1 MAEDLDVAQ
10 LAETL
15 PLDRLPMRDENGEIR
30 HEFVEAI
37 SHAIHDANTSSLR
50 ATVAELHEADLGDLI
65 AALEPDDR
73 VTLVELTGAD
83 FDFSALNEVDDTV
96 REEIL
101 EELEP
106 ETVAEGV
113 RELES
118 DDAVELLEGL
128 DEEDQEEILEKLPP
142 SERDALE
149 RSLEYPENSA
159 GRRMQTEF
167 IAVPQGWNAG
177 LAIDYMRDTP
187 DLPDRFYE
195 IYAVDQAQHWQGA
208 IPLDA
213 LLRARRPVP
222 LADLIDED
230 RRRVS
235 VLDDQGEVARM
246 FGKYNL
252 VAAPVV
258 DTENRLVGVITID
271 DVVDVIEEEAD
282 EDLKALGGVTS
293 DEELSDNVWTIA
305 RGRFNWLLVN
315 LATAFLASSVLGLFE
330 GQLEK
335 MVALA
340 VLAPI
345 VASQGGNAATQT
357 MTVAV
362 RALATRELGSNN
374 AFRVVMR
381 EGLVGLV
388 NGLAF
393 AVITGIA
400 AVASFKIPALGVV
413 IGLAMLCNLVA
424 GALGGI
430 LIPMVLERVRAGS
443 GGGVGHLRHHR
454 DRCGRFLFVSWHRDA
469 VVRSEIDGF
478 FARVI
483 VNRTLTRIDDDCGV
497 RLTEAGSGFA
507 SRITRHGWVEHAAL
521 AAESRRAD
529 RRVAGWAGVSASAG
543 GGFGRPRT
551 DRTAS
556 GGSRPS
562 PACASDT
569 AGIRGAAGRA
579 G

>member
-1 MAEDLDVAQ
+1 MAEHLDLAPSTEVPV
-10 LAETL
+10 LE
-15 PLDRLPMRDENGEIR
+15 RFPMRDEDGEIR
-30 HEFVEAI
+30 PEFIEEIARCI
-37 SHAIHDANTSSLR
+37 KADDAPFLR
-50 ATVAELHEADLGDLI
+50 EVVAELHEADLGDLI
-65 AALEPDDR
+65 GALDADDR
-73 VTLVELTGAD
+73 VRLVELTGTD
-83 FDFSALNEVDDTV
+83 FDFSALNEVDTTV

-142 SERDALE
+142 QEREEIE
-149 RSLEYPENSA
+149 RSLEYPEGSA

-167 IAVPQGWNAG
+167 ITVGPDWTVGQ
-177 LAIDYMRDTP
+177 AIDYMRDTP

-195 IYAVDQAQHWQGA
+195 IYVLDAQKRWQGA
-208 IPLDA
+208 VPLDV
-213 LLRARRPVP
+213 LLRTRRPVP
-222 LADLIDED
+222 LKELIEED

-235 VLDDQGEVARM
+235 VTDDQQEVARL

-258 DTENRLVGVITID
+258 DAADRLVGVITID

-282 EDLKALGGVTS
+282 EEIKALGGVTS
-293 DEELSDNVWTIA
+293 DEELSDNFWTIA
-305 RGRFNWLLVN
+305 KGRFNWLLIN

-362 RALATRELGSNN
+362 RALATRELGSSN
-374 AFRVVMR
+374 ALRVTMR
-381 EGLVGLV
+381 ELLVGLV
-388 NGLAF
+388 NGVGF

-400 AVASFKIPALGVV
+400 AVLWFKIPGLGIV
-413 IGLAMLCNLVA
+413 IGLAIICNLVA

-430 LIPMVLERVRAGS
+430 LIPIVLDRMRADPAVAS
-443 GGGVGHLRHHR
+443 GT
-454 DRCGRFLFVSWHRDA
+454 FVTTVTD
-469 VVRSEIDGF
+469 VVGF
-478 FARVI
+478 FSFLGIA
-483 VNRTLTRIDDDCGV
+483 TL
-497 RLTEAGSGFA
+497 
-507 SRITRHGWVEHAAL
+507 W
-521 AAESRRAD
+521 
-529 RRVAGWAGVSASAG
+529 
-543 GGFGRPRT
+543 FGLN
-551 DRTAS
+551 
-556 GGSRPS
+556 
-562 PACASDT
+562 
-569 AGIRGAAGRA
+569 
-579 G
+579 

>member
-1 MAEDLDVAQ
+1 MAEETDTAQ
-10 LAETL
+10 PDDALAS
-15 PLDRLPMRDENGEIR
+15 DRLAMRDEDGEIR
-30 HEFVEAI
+30 HQFVEQIAD
-37 SHAIHDANTSSLR
+37 AIHQADVPWLR

-73 VTLVELTGAD
+73 VKLVELSGSD
-83 FDFSALNEVDDTV
+83 FHFSALNEVDDSV

-128 DEEDQEEILEKLPP
+128 DEADQEEILEKLPP

-149 RSLEYPENSA
+149 RSLLYPENSA
-159 GRRMQTEF
+159 GRRMQTEI
-167 IAVPQGWNAG
+167 IAVPPDWTVGQ
-177 LAIDYMRDTP
+177 AIDYLRDTA

-195 IYAVDQAQHWQGA
+195 IYAVDHAQHWQGA
-208 IPLDA
+208 VSLDA

-222 LADLIDED
+222 LSDLIDEN

-235 VLDDQGEVARM
+235 VLDDQEEVARL

-258 DTENRLVGVITID
+258 DTADRLVGVITID

-305 RGRFNWLLVN
+305 KGRFNWLLVN

-362 RALATRELGSNN
+362 RALATRELGPNN
-374 AFRVVMR
+374 AFRVVVR

-400 AVASFKIPALGVV
+400 AVAWFKIPGLGVV
-413 IGLAMLCNLVA
+413 IGLAIVCNLVA

-430 LIPMVLERVRAGS
+430 LIPMVLERVRADPAVAS
-443 GGGVGHLRHHR
+443 GT
-454 DRCGRFLFVSWHRDA
+454 FVTTITD
-469 VVRSEIDGF
+469 VVGF
-478 FARVI
+478 FSFLGIA
-483 VNRTLTRIDDDCGV
+483 TL
-497 RLTEAGSGFA
+497 
-507 SRITRHGWVEHAAL
+507 W
-521 AAESRRAD
+521 
-529 RRVAGWAGVSASAG
+529 
-543 GGFGRPRT
+543 FGLQ
-551 DRTAS
+551 
-556 GGSRPS
+556 
-562 PACASDT
+562 
-569 AGIRGAAGRA
+569 
-579 G
+579 